1 MATKSPAEVR
11 EAVRITACH
20 SQMAELEVAE
30 ATVAAAFA
38 EAVKAVVS
46 SKAIVSATTLA
57 YLAETYTGRQK
68 EKELRQVE
76 WRASVEES

>member
-1 MATKSPAEVR
+1 
-11 EAVRITACH
+11 
-20 SQMAELEVAE
+20 MAELEVAE
-30 ATVAAAFA
+30 ATVAIVAAAFA